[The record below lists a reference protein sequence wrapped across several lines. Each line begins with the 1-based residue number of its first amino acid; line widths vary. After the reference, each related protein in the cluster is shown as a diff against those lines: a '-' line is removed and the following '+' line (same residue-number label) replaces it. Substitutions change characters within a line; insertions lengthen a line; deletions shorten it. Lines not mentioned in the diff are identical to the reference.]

1 MIGVL
6 VLLCAGLLTG
16 AEILRSACCL
26 TVSHYALRSGKV
38 TRQLR
43 VLQLSDLHNAQFG
56 SENRRLL
63 RLAAEQAPDLIL
75 FTGDL
80 VTGTDPDTGVAV
92 SLLERLT
99 DIAPVYVSLGNHERM
114 YMNCYETDLTALF
127 EKTGAHVLEYEYEDI
142 LIRGQ
147 ALRIGGI
154 SGYGLAEIYL
164 QTGEAREPE
173 CAFLRE
179 FQDTSRCTL
188 LMAHIP
194 AGWLR
199 SRGLEEW
206 NIDLV
211 FSGHAHGGQV
221 VLPLIGGVYAPDMGF
236 FPGRLEGLFPAEN
249 GSKALVLSSGLGN
262 MEMIPRFG
270 NPPQILVLDILPTE

>member
-1 MIGVL
+1 MIRVL

-114 YMNCYETDLTALF
+114 
-127 EKTGAHVLEYEYEDI
+127 LEYDDEDI

-262 MEMIPRFG
+262 TEMIPRFG

>member
-1 MIGVL
+1 MIAAL
-6 VLLCAGLLTG
+6 ILLCAGLLTG
-16 AEILRSACCL
+16 AEILRSARCL
-26 TVSHYALRSGKV
+26 TVSHYSLRTDKV
-38 TRQLR
+38 TRQVR

-56 SENRRLL
+56 SGNQRLL
-63 RLAAEQAPDLIL
+63 TLAAEQEPDLIL

-80 VTGTDPDTGVAV
+80 VTGTDPDSSVAV
-92 SLLERLT
+92 SLLEGLT
-99 DIAPVYVSLGNHERM
+99 EIAPVYVSLGNHEQM
-114 YMNCYETDLTALF
+114 YMSRYGTDLTALF
-127 EKTGAHVLEYEYEDI
+127 EKAGAHVLEYEYEDI
-142 LIRGQ
+142 VIQGQ
-147 ALRIGGI
+147 SLRIGGI

-179 FQDTSRCTL
+179 FQNTSRCTL

-194 AGWLR
+194 AGWLC

-249 GSKALVLSSGLGN
+249 GNKALVLSSGLGN
-262 MEMIPRFG
+262 TEWIPRFG
-270 NPPQILVLDILPTE
+270 NPPRLLVLDILPTE

>member
-1 MIGVL
+1 MIVVL
-6 VLLCAGLLTG
+6 ILLCAGLLTG
-16 AEILRSACCL
+16 AEIVRSACCL

-43 VLQLSDLHNAQFG
+43 VLQLSDLHNAQHG

-114 YMNCYETDLTALF
+114 YMNRYETDLTALF

-147 ALRIGGI
+147 ESDLP
-154 SGYGLAEIYL
+154 
-164 QTGEAREPE
+164 TGEAREPE

-262 MEMIPRFG
+262 TEMIPRFG